1 MKKKRSMVS
10 LILVFFLI
18 FSLTSQVLAAGD
30 DSLGDNDEVRQ
41 ETQFDFK
48 DSQDAPW
55 AKGYIGKMQS
65 KDVIK
70 GYDDGTFRPNAPVK
84 RIEAIVMAV
93 RLMGLED
100 EAKAKSADVSLH
112 FKDANQ
118 IPSWGRGH
126 VVVALEQGLFDS
138 TEDKI
143 QPDKPAS
150 RVWVVNLLVRALE
163 LEEEAL
169 SLMTEIPDFKD
180 AQEIPAGSIG
190 SVNVAIEHE
199 LINGYGDNTFK
210 PNKSVT
216 RGEMAAFLD
225 RTNDGL
231 LEQSG
236 AITVQGTITDLSF
249 ENSVTDD
256 VYDVDGTI
264 TISTFN
270 GDSFTYD
277 ISSELFVQY
286 HELLITADQLIK
298 GDVVTL
304 VVDNDVVLEAN
315 LLGQDEVNEEHAGV
329 LEFKVE
335 AEMKNDQ
342 KIELK
347 YKNKKG
353 KTEAKIETKSEGNE
367 VKTDGDQAL
376 QEMEELMTSIGLSP
390 EISKEDLLSQVLTA
404 LNITQEDIEEL
415 EIKVTFANGKK
426 IEIELEYDDERGDS
440 KEEDDEDESKDDEE
454 GEGYLGI
461 REFKLDAKLIDST
474 KVKLSYKSEK
484 GEVKA
489 EVIREDESGKE
500 SAKNEEAALLIEILL
515 NELELTSDM
524 DDSEATKRVLASLDL
539 TEDQIEELAMEVKFT
554 DGQELEIEIEN
565 EKDDDDD
572 NEGKGNG
579 RNS

>member
-1 MKKKRSMVS
+1 MKKKRSIVS
-10 LILVFFLI
+10 LALVFFLI
-18 FSLTSQVLAAGD
+18 FSLTSQVFAAEN
-30 DSLGDNDEVRQ
+30 DSSVDNVEDRK
-41 ETQFDFK
+41 ETKFDFK
-48 DSQDAPW
+48 DSQEAPW

-65 KDVIK
+65 KEVIK

-100 EAKAKSADVSLH
+100 EAKATSTDVSLH

-143 QPDKPAS
+143 QPNKPAS

-169 SLMTEIPDFKD
+169 SQMTDIPDFKD
-180 AQEIPAGSIG
+180 AHEIPAGSIG

-249 ENSVTDD
+249 GNSVTDD
-256 VYDVDGTI
+256 VYDVDGKI
-264 TISTFN
+264 TINTFN
-270 GDSFTYD
+270 GNSYTYD
-277 ISSELFVQY
+277 ISSELLVQY
-286 HELLITADQLIK
+286 EEIMVAADQLIE
-298 GDVVTL
+298 GDLVTL
-304 VVDNDVVLEAN
+304 VVDNDVVLEAT
-315 LLGQDEVNEEHAGV
+315 LLSQDKVSEEHAGV

-335 AEMKNDQ
+335 AEMTNDE

-353 KTEAKIETKSEGNE
+353 KIKAKIETESEDNE
-367 VKTDGDQAL
+367 VKIEGDQAI
-376 QEMEELMTSIGLSP
+376 QEMEALMTSIGLSP
-390 EISKEDLLSQVLTA
+390 EMSEEDLLSQVLAA
-404 LNITQEDIEEL
+404 LDSAQEDIQEL
-415 EIKVTFANGKK
+415 EVKVTFANGKK
-426 IEIELEYDDERGDS
+426 IEIQLENDNEREDG
-440 KEEDDEDESKDDEE
+440 KEEDDEDESKDEEE

-461 REFKLDAKLIDST
+461 REFKLDAKLMDST
-474 KVKLSYKSEK
+474 KIMYSFKSEK
-484 GEVKA
+484 GKMKA
-489 EVIREDESGKE
+489 EVIREGQSGKE
-500 SAKNEEAALLIEILL
+500 SAKGEEAVLLVEVLL
-515 NELELTSDM
+515 NELALTSDM
-524 DDSEATKRVLASLDL
+524 DSSEATGRVLAFLGL
-539 TEDQIEELAMEVKFT
+539 TEDQIEELKIDVNFT
-554 DGQELEIEIEN
+554 DGQELEIEIKNEN
-565 EKDDDDD
+565 DDDD
-572 NEGKGNG
+572 NKGKGNG
-579 RNS
+579 NNS